1 LLRSISAFQEIY
13 PDVSFDVQYIP
24 RLDLKASYEAASIDG
39 YAPSILIGPAEWGPD
54 LYDREFVA
62 DISGL
67 ADSDLINILNPA
79 AVGSAQYR
87 SGLIGLPLHL
97 EGIVLYRNLN
107 IIPSSPA
114 TFDDLVSLSQE
125 ATRGEIVGA
134 YLDRNLFYSGG
145 HLYGLGGKFMD
156 SEGAPAFNDE
166 HGLAWIE
173 LLKSFELAGPT
184 DYFTDNDVQLFKEG
198 RVGFLIESTRNRTA
212 LAEAIGEED
221 LVIDPWPLYG
231 NGVLSG
237 FVTSENVYL
246 SPHALNEPHQVSW
259 RFIEFLLNSDSQ
271 SAIADVG
278 HIPAINGSP
287 VILAGSQIDIK
298 DPLIAQAMFALVEGA
313 TYPVIPAA
321 NAYLNPID
329 VALQSVF
336 NNGVEP
342 AIALQAAHD
351 EVLMRLDELQATAT
365 PSP

>member
-1 LLRSISAFQEIY
+1 
-13 PDVSFDVQYIP
+13 
-24 RLDLKASYEAASIDG
+24 
-39 YAPSILIGPAEWGPD
+39 
-54 LYDREFVA
+54 
-62 DISGL
+62 
-67 ADSDLINILNPA
+67 
-79 AVGSAQYR
+79 
-87 SGLIGLPLHL
+87 
-97 EGIVLYRNLN
+97 
-107 IIPSSPA
+107 
-114 TFDDLVSLSQE
+114 
-125 ATRGEIVGA
+125 
-134 YLDRNLFYSGG
+134 
-145 HLYGLGGKFMD
+145 
-156 SEGAPAFNDE
+156 
-166 HGLAWIE
+166 
-173 LLKSFELAGPT
+173 
-184 DYFTDNDVQLFKEG
+184 
-198 RVGFLIESTRNRTA
+198 
-212 LAEAIGEED
+212 
-221 LVIDPWPLYG
+221 
-231 NGVLSG
+231 
-237 FVTSENVYL
+237 VYL
-246 SPHALNEPHQVSW
+246 SPRALTEPHQVSW